1 MKTYKLSLKDIN
13 PKLAKKVEETNKE
26 TKKEIKRL
34 KNKARNWIEVIQ
46 ENVDTKTFKEWLSDS
61 GYRPTIGTP
70 RSPSGLPDFHTKDD
84 DRGYGVI
91 YSTVELCIEFID
103 LNEAK

>member
-34 KNKARNWIEVIQ
+34 TEIERSKKVEELRRQ
-46 ENVDTKTFKEWLSDS
+46 GNTADMFKVMF
-61 GYRPTIGTP
+61 GQ
-70 RSPSGLPDFHTKDD
+70 K
-84 DRGYGVI
+84 
-91 YSTVELCIEFID
+91 
-103 LNEAK
+103 

>member
-13 PKLAKKVEETNKE
+13 PKLAKKVKETNKA
-26 TKKEIKRL
+26 TMT

-46 ENVDTKTFKEWLSDS
+46 ENEDTKTFKEWLSDS